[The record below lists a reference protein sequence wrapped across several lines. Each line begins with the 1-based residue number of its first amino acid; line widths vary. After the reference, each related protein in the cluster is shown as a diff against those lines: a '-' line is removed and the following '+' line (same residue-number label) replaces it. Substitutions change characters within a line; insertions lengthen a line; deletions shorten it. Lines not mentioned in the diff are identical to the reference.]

1 MTKPEVLT
9 FLMQKFQSHG
19 MLTTL
24 GEMQEQVAKIVD
36 RLTRS
41 IVNITTTRLLPSV
54 FLLPVPVKGVGTG
67 FIIDKEGHIVTNAHV
82 LAEARKAEIYLNNGD
97 MVEAKFIGRDPWT
110 DVAVMKIKRNDIEPV
125 KLGDSDK
132 LSVGQFVIAIG
143 NSFGLAGGPTVT
155 FGVISALG
163 RHIKTQRGPLLAG
176 LIQTDAAINPGNSG
190 GPLVDLDGRV
200 VGMNTAII
208 PYAQGIGFAIPINLV
223 SRVAEDLI
231 RLGRVRRPWLGING
245 IDVDPKMARHYG
257 LNVSRGALVVNV
269 IRGGPA
275 WHAGLRKGDV
285 IVSIKGA
292 EVKGM
297 DDLIGQLWEEL
308 PGSTIDISVVR
319 RNQLVKLEVVLGTSP
334 S

>member
-1 MTKPEVLT
+1 
-9 FLMQKFQSHG
+9 

-24 GEMQEQVAKIVD
+24 GEMQEQVAKIVEK
-36 RLTRS
+36 LTRS

-54 FLLPVPVKGVGTG
+54 FLLPVPAKGVGTG
-67 FIIDKEGHIVTNAHV
+67 FIIDEEGHVVTNAHV
-82 LAEARKAEIYLNNGD
+82 LAEARRAEIYLHDGD
-97 MVEAKFIGRDPWT
+97 MVEARFVGRDPWT
-110 DVAVMKIKRNDIEPV
+110 DVAVMKIKRKDLEPAE
-125 KLGDSDK
+125 LGDSDK

-163 RHIKTQRGPLLAG
+163 RHIRTQRGPLLAG

-190 GPLVDLDGRV
+190 GPLVNLDGKV

-231 RLGRVRRPWLGING
+231 KLGAVRRPWLGING
-245 IDVDPKMARHYG
+245 VDIDPKMAKHYG
-257 LNVSRGALVVNV
+257 LSVSRGALVVNV

-275 WHAGLRKGDV
+275 WRAGLRKGDV
-285 IVSIKGA
+285 IVAIKGR

-297 DDLIGQLWEEL
+297 DDLVGQLWEET
-308 PGSTIDISVVR
+308 PGSVIEVSVVR
-319 RNQLVKLEVVLGTSP
+319 RNQLVRLRVVLGTP
-334 S
+334 PP

>member
-1 MTKPEVLT
+1 
-9 FLMQKFQSHG
+9 

-24 GEMQEQVAKIVD
+24 GEMQEQVAKIVEK
-36 RLTRS
+36 LTRS

-67 FIIDKEGHIVTNAHV
+67 FIIDEEGHVVTNAHV
-82 LAEARKAEIYLNNGD
+82 LAEARRAEIYLYDGD
-97 MVEAKFIGRDPWT
+97 MVEAKFLGRDPWT
-110 DVAVMKIKRNDIEPV
+110 DVAVMKVKRKDLEPAEM
-125 KLGDSDK
+125 GDSDK

-163 RHIKTQRGPLLAG
+163 RHIRTQRGPLLAG

-190 GPLVDLDGRV
+190 GPLVDLDGKV

-223 SRVAEDLI
+223 SRVARDLI
-231 RLGRVRRPWLGING
+231 ELGAVRRPWLGING
-245 IDVDPKMARHYG
+245 VDVDPKMAKHYG
-257 LNVSRGALVVNV
+257 LSVSRGALVVNV

-275 WHAGLRKGDV
+275 WRAGLRKGDV
-285 IVSIKGA
+285 IVAIKGR
-292 EVKGM
+292 EIKGM
-297 DDLIGQLWEEL
+297 DDLIGQIWEET
-308 PGSTIDISVVR
+308 PGSAIEVSVIR
-319 RNQLVKLEVVLGTSP
+319 RNQLVRIRVVLGTPP

>member
-1 MTKPEVLT
+1 
-9 FLMQKFQSHG
+9 

-24 GEMQEQVAKIVD
+24 DELQKRVAKIVEK
-36 RLTRS
+36 LTRS

-54 FLLPVPVKGVGTG
+54 FLLPVPVKGIGTG
-67 FIIDKEGHIVTNAHV
+67 FIIDEEGHVVTNAHV
-82 LAEARKAEIYLNNGD
+82 LSEARKAEIYLYNGD
-97 MVEAKFIGRDPWT
+97 MAEAKFVGKDPWT
-110 DVAVMKIKRNDIEPV
+110 DVAVMKIKRVDLEPV
-125 KLGDSDK
+125 ELGDSDK

-163 RHIKTQRGPLLAG
+163 RHIRTERGPLLAG

-190 GPLVDLDGRV
+190 GPLVDLDGKV

-223 SRVAEDLI
+223 SRVAGDLI
-231 RLGRVRRPWLGING
+231 RLGAVRRPWLGING
-245 IDVDPKMARHYG
+245 IDVDPKMAKHYG
-257 LNVSRGALVVNV
+257 LSVSKGALVVNV

-275 WHAGLRKGDV
+275 WRAGLRKGDV
-285 IVSIKGA
+285 IVSIKGV

-297 DDLIGQLWEEL
+297 DDLIGQLWEET
-308 PGSTIDISVVR
+308 PGSTVEISIVR
-319 RNQLVKLEVVLGTSP
+319 RNQLMRLKVVLGTPP